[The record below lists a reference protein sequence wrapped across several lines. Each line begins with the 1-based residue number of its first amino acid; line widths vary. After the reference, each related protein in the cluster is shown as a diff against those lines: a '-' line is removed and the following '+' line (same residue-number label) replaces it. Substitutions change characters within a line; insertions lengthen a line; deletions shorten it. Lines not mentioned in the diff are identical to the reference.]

1 MQWLTTAKRF
11 IFKEIEMVVVDLGY
25 KKVVLDRERAM
36 ALIEILETAD
46 VYEEVYWGEQDRIR
60 LGMGNETYTYHVY
73 ANDTNFS
80 MQIMSESKYQMAK
93 LAGKPQRN

>member
-1 MQWLTTAKRF
+1 MRWLTTARRF
-11 IFKEIEMVVVDLGY
+11 IFKESEMVVVDLGY

-46 VYEEVYWGEQDRIR
+46 IYEEVYWTETDRIR
-60 LGMGNETYTYHVY
+60 LGMGNESYTYHVY
-73 ANDTNFS
+73 ANDSNFS

-93 LAGKPQRN
+93 LAGKPVRN